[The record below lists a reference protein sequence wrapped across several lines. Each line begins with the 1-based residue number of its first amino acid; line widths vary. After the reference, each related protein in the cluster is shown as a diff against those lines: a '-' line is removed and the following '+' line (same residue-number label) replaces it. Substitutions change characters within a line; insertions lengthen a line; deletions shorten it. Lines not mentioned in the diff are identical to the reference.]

1 MSNIITM
8 TLEEIVNFINQ
19 ELTIG
24 CSFTQILPNTEIERI
39 ITKAINFWYQHY
51 YYAVQKG
58 YYLLDKNLMYE
69 DTYIKT
75 KSIQLPHDV
84 QNITWLW
91 ELSDPT
97 LLHLGLNVPNLSI
110 GLGVT
115 NQPYLSS
122 MTTTIAEL
130 GVYKVV
136 LDSLSD
142 MMDQLSKFTIKYD
155 YNQSAKRLNL
165 LGGFKGNLLA
175 ECFVQVEQEYIFAD
189 PEFQEYA
196 IALCLKQLGT
206 LLTRFSYQLQGGVT
220 INGEAVLAEGKERE
234 TAVLERTKN
243 LGNTSFMFLVKR

>member
-1 MSNIITM
+1 M
-8 TLEEIVNFINQ
+8 TLEEIVDFINQ
-19 ELTIG
+19 DLTIG

-39 ITKAINFWYQHY
+39 LNKGLLWWYQNY

-58 YYLLDKNLMYE
+58 YYLVDKNLMYE
-69 DTYIKT
+69 DTFIKY
-75 KSIQLPHDV
+75 KSIQMPHDIQSV
-84 QNITWLW
+84 TWLW

-97 LLHLGLNVPNLSI
+97 LMHIGLNVPNLSI

-122 MTTTIAEL
+122 MTTTVANL
-130 GVYKVV
+130 GLYKVV

-189 PEFQEYA
+189 PEFQEYVT
-196 IALCLKQLGT
+196 ALCLKQMGL
-206 LLTRFSYQLQGGVT
+206 LLTRYQYNLQGGVT
-220 INGEAVLAEGKERE
+220 INGESLLAEGEKRE
-234 TAVLERTKN
+234 QAVVDRIKN